1 MQELDSGGPQ
11 LRFVVTFLGAKV
23 NDSADCVPLRELG
36 RALQWEAAADR
47 ELLGQ
52 PVEVQALLDAHNI
65 FFFNHLIII
74 FFIFW

>member
-1 MQELDSGGPQ
+1 MQELDSGRPQ
-11 LRFVVTFLGAKV
+11 LRLVVTFLGAEV
-23 NDSADCVPLRELG
+23 DDSADCVPLRELG

-65 FFFNHLIII
+65 FFNHLIII